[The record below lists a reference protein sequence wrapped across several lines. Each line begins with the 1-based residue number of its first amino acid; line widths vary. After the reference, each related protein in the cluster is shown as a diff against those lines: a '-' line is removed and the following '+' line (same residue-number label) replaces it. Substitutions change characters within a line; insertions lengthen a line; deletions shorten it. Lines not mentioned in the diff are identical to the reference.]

1 MGTTFIQGGI
11 VDLGII
17 AVLGF
22 AAAFLMSWL
31 VQPHFRN
38 LGFLTEIVDHP
49 GYRRPHREPVPR
61 TGGMAIFLSFFC
73 VLFFLQNVILRTTL
87 PWSWLGILSGAGLA
101 ILALGVG
108 DDRFGIHAEKKLYG
122 QLVVI
127 VALMLFGQRLDTV
140 VLPVVGQIELGGW
153 AWPFTL
159 FWYLGFI
166 NSMNLIDGLDGL
178 ASGISILGS
187 LALLVI
193 SWSVGEMFS
202 TLFAATLCGA
212 TAAFFYWNMSKRK
225 IFLGDSGSMWMG
237 LVLASLLLKLSQT
250 VPISLPVL
258 LAPMIV
264 PIWDTGTTIVRRYRR
279 RTSIFLAD
287 DFHLHHR
294 LLRLGFTPTG
304 AVFCLLLVTAGTIL
318 FALSDFLGYAWLGL
332 PAMGVWMWAA
342 QLGAL
347 RHLQNRKRGL
357 DLFTELL
364 YALGFDDRLDKL
376 AAHAEGDVADII
388 DLQAERQRVEQAQA
402 ALRNGTTGN
411 ETLVEDGPDVIH
423 SPSDESYQDPR

>member
-1 MGTTFIQGGI
+1 M
-11 VDLGII
+11 DLGII
-17 AVLGF
+17 AALGF
-22 AAAFLMSWL
+22 VAAFLMSWL

-61 TGGMAIFLSFFC
+61 TGGMAIFISFFC
-73 VLFFLQNVILRTTL
+73 ALFFLENVILRTPL
-87 PWSWLGILSGAGLA
+87 PWSWLGILIGAGVA

-127 VALMLFGQRLDTV
+127 MGLMLFGQRLDLVT
-140 VLPVVGQIELGGW
+140 LPLVGTIELGGW
-153 AWPFTL
+153 AWPFTM

-178 ASGISILGS
+178 ASGISILAS
-187 LALLVI
+187 LTLVAI
-193 SWSVGEMFS
+193 SWAVGEMYS

-212 TAAFFYWNMSKRK
+212 TVAFFYWNVSKRK

-237 LVLASLLLKLSQT
+237 LVLASLLLNLSQK
-250 VPISLPVL
+250 VPIPLPVMI
-258 LAPMIV
+258 APMIV

-279 RTSIFLAD
+279 RSSIFLAD

-294 LLRLGFTPTG
+294 LLRLGFSPAG
-304 AVFCLLLVTAGTIL
+304 AVACLLLVTVGTTL
-318 FALSDFLGYAWLGL
+318 FALSDFLDLAWLGL
-332 PAMGVWMWAA
+332 PAMGTWMWAA
-342 QLGAL
+342 QLGAM
-347 RHLQNRKRGL
+347 RHLENRRHGL
-357 DLFTELL
+357 DLFTELF

-376 AAHAEGDVADII
+376 ADHAGQDVADII
-388 DLQAERQRVEQAQA
+388 DLQAERQKVAQA
-402 ALRNGTTGN
+402 RKILLDGTTG
-411 ETLVEDGPDVIH
+411 EEAEVEEATDAVH
-423 SPSDESYQDPR
+423 PSTEKLH